1 MSEENKYTF
10 ENKEYRDTYRHT
22 VSHILAQAVKRLY
35 PEVKLAI
42 GPSIDNG
49 FYYDFDAPFS
59 FTQEHLDA
67 LEAEMRKICKEKEK
81 LERFELPREEA
92 IKFMEEREEPYKVEL
107 INDLPEDATISFYK
121 QGEFTDLCA
130 GPHLDSTGRVKG
142 NGIKLMNVTG
152 AYWRGDSS
160 KKMLQRIY
168 GTAFPKKD
176 ELDQYLNMLEE
187 AKKRDHRKL
196 GKELGLFMLTEEGPG
211 FPFFLPNGMI
221 LKNTLID
228 YWREVHKRYGYVEVS
243 TPMILNRKLW
253 ERSGHWDHY
262 KQNMYTTVIDDE
274 DYAIKP
280 MNCPGGML
288 VYKAQ
293 PHSYKELPLSLY
305 QIQVKFRDEIR
316 PRFGL
321 LRSREF
327 IMKDAYSFHADQE
340 SLQKT
345 YDEMSEAY
353 GRICD
358 RMGMDYRPV
367 EADPG
372 QIGGSVTCEFMAL
385 AEAGEAELVHCTCGY
400 AANTEAG
407 DCLARP
413 TVYDVP
419 MEKVATPGVHTIAEL
434 AAFLDIPESSTVKAL
449 SGKNDEGKLVVMF
462 IPGDHELNELKA
474 ARVAGGFTLL
484 TDEDMEAFGLHKG
497 SMGPVGLPE
506 EAYVIAARSLQAV
519 PKWVVG
525 ANEDGYHYV
534 GARLGEDFQVDEWAD
549 LCIVQPGDSCPSCGL
564 PLEGARGIEVSQ
576 VFQLG
581 DKYSKAMGATFMAED
596 GSEQPFLMGC
606 YGVGISRTMA
616 AIVEQHND
624 ENGIMWPLTVAPA
637 HVCVIPLTVGDD
649 EVQPAAEKLASDL
662 AKLGLEVVIDDRKE
676 RAGVKFADADLIGWP
691 LQVIVGKR
699 GLAEQKVEIKR
710 RSTGARRD
718 IPLAALTDALAFSQ
732 RNAKVWGSEL
742 SLFGGL
748 FE

>member
-81 LERFELPREEA
+81 LERFELPRAEA

-142 NGIKLMNVTG
+142 IGIKLMNVTG

-176 ELDQYLNMLEE
+176 ELDQYLNMMEE

-293 PHSYKELPLSLY
+293 PHSYKELPLRVGELGLVHRHELSGALHGL
-305 QIQVKFRDEIR
+305 FRVRCFTQDDAHIFMTWEQMKDEIKNVVR
-316 PRFGL
+316 LFDEVYSVFGL
-321 LRSREF
+321 RYEIEVSTMPEDH
-327 IMKDAYSFHADQE
+327 MGDVKDWDFATETLKAAVTEMGKSYVINEGDGAFYGPKLDFHLAD
-340 SLQKT
+340 SL
-345 YDEMSEAY
+345 
-353 GRICD
+353 GRTWQCGTIQLD
-358 RMGMDYRPV
+358 MQLPERFELEYTGADGEKHRPV
-367 EADPG
+367 MIHRVVLGSIERF
-372 QIGGSVTCEFMAL
+372 IGIITEHYAGAFPVWL
-385 AEAGEAELVHCTCGY
+385 APVQVRVLTITDRANG
-400 AANTEAG
+400 AA
-407 DCLARP
+407 
-413 TVYDVP
+413 
-419 MEKVATPGVHTIAEL
+419 EKVAAALDAAGLRVEKDLRNEKIGKKIAEGRSQK
-434 AAFLDIPESSTVKAL
+434 IPY
-449 SGKNDEGKLVVMF
+449 
-462 IPGDHELNELKA
+462 
-474 ARVAGGFTLL
+474 LL
-484 TDEDMEAFGLHKG
+484 
-497 SMGPVGLPE
+497 
-506 EAYVIAARSLQAV
+506 I
-519 PKWVVG
+519 
-525 ANEDGYHYV
+525 
-534 GARLGEDFQVDEWAD
+534 
-549 LCIVQPGDSCPSCGL
+549 
-564 PLEGARGIEVSQ
+564 
-576 VFQLG
+576 LG
-581 DKYSKAMGATFMAED
+581 DKEAES
-596 GSEQPFLMGC
+596 G
-606 YGVGISRTMA
+606 
-616 AIVEQHND
+616 
-624 ENGIMWPLTVAPA
+624 TVA
-637 HVCVIPLTVGDD
+637 VRSRGGDEGVMALD
-649 EVQPAAEKLASDL
+649 DFIARVNEEVRTK
-662 AKLGLEVVIDDRKE
+662 K
-676 RAGVKFADADLIGWP
+676 
-691 LQVIVGKR
+691 
-699 GLAEQKVEIKR
+699 
-710 RSTGARRD
+710 
-718 IPLAALTDALAFSQ
+718 
-732 RNAKVWGSEL
+732 N
-742 SLFGGL
+742 
-748 FE
+748 